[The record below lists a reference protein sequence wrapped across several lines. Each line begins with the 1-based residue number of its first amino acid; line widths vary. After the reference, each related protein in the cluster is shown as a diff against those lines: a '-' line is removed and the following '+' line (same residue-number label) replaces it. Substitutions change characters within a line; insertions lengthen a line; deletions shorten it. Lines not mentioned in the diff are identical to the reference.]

1 MPKPDS
7 ETPDK
12 QPAAEMLEQ
21 IAERLML
28 PAVGKVA
35 PAIWNEMVY
44 DVLEALRNERERCA
58 KVATDHYAKGS
69 APECEGGE
77 HCGIAIAKAIREGK

>member
-1 MPKPDS
+1 MTTPP
-7 ETPDK
+7 PDK
-12 QPAAEMLEQ
+12 QVAVETLEEIAQRISQ
-21 IAERLML
+21 IYPCQTDTDAQNRREIFIQVHM
-28 PAVGKVA
+28 
-35 PAIWNEMVY
+35 
-44 DVLEALRNERERCA
+44 ALRNERERCA